1 MKKHHFAY
9 LFAAFALTY
18 LLTACQPGMPVTV
31 SGFYRTTD
39 GSKAGLSTTFVPVAK
54 VLPEK

>member
-1 MKKHHFAY
+1 MKRLAY
-9 LFAAFALTY
+9 LIAAFALTY
-18 LLTACQPGMPVTV
+18 ALTACQPGMPVTV

>member
-1 MKKHHFAY
+1 MKTLVY
-9 LFAAFALTY
+9 LIAAFAMTY
-18 LLTACQPGMPVTV
+18 MLTACQPGMPVTV

-54 VLPEK
+54 VLNEK

>member
-1 MKKHHFAY
+1 MKTLAY
-9 LFAAFALTY
+9 ILAAVALTY
-18 LLTACQPGMPVTV
+18 VLTACQPGTPLTV

-39 GSKAGLSTTFVPVAK
+39 GSKAGISTTFVPVAK

>member
-1 MKKHHFAY
+1 MKTLAY
-9 LFAAFALTY
+9 LVAAFALTY
-18 LLTACQPGMPVTV
+18 VLTACQPGMPVTV

-54 VLPEK
+54 ILNEK

>member
-1 MKKHHFAY
+1 MKRLAY
-9 LFAAFALTY
+9 LLAAFALTY

-31 SGFYRTTD
+31 SGFYKTTD

-54 VLPEK
+54 VLHEK

>member
-1 MKKHHFAY
+1 MKTLAY
-9 LFAAFALTY
+9 LIAAFAMTY

-54 VLPEK
+54 VIPTK